1 MYAVLRIPGRQ
12 IKAEPGQV
20 FKVDFL
26 ESKKE
31 GDKVVFDQVML
42 LNDGKNVQIGSPYVK
57 AAVHVTVVSHDRA
70 KKVIVYKKK
79 RRTDSHKKLGH
90 RQRYTTVRVDSIEA

>member
-12 IKAEPGQV
+12 IKAKPGQV
-20 FKVDFL
+20 LKVDFL

-42 LNDGKNVQIGSPYVK
+42 LADGQNVSVGEPYLK
-57 AAVHVTVVSHDRA
+57 AAVHATVVAHSRG

-79 RRTDSHKKLGH
+79 RRTDSHKRMGH